1 MLFIGYSLVSWRFCG
16 DHWEEVVCLGTWRRC
31 YWKQKNVEEDCWISS
46 TFQASLKK
54 SDIYLWLMWS
64 QLPKDEVTE
73 VCICNKI
80 WSWTAVQSLFSS
92 AAFENVE
99 NPQMAY
105 SEIYFSMILPS
116 LEVWY
121 RILNSLVVVTS
132 HHLSII
138 RSFQWSTFIRW
149 LLKMYNWSETIFHKS
164 NSGWDYY
171 QSPIRCSMIVYH

>member
-1 MLFIGYSLVSWRFCG
+1 MASCWKFCSEEFHYVVYWLLTG
-16 DHWEEVVCLGTWRRC
+16 VLKILWWPLRRGCVPGNMEEVLLET
-31 YWKQKNVEEDCWISS
+31 KNVEEDCWISS

-54 SDIYLWLMWS
+54 SDIYLWSMWS

-105 SEIYFSMILPS
+105 SEIYFRMILPS

-149 LLKMYNWSETIFHKS
+149 LLKMYNWSETIF
-164 NSGWDYY
+164 
-171 QSPIRCSMIVYH
+171 P

>member
-1 MLFIGYSLVSWRFCG
+1 M
-16 DHWEEVVCLGTWRRC
+16 EEVLLET
-31 YWKQKNVEEDCWISS
+31 KNVEEDCWISS

-54 SDIYLWLMWS
+54 SDIYLWLKWS
-64 QLPKDEVTE
+64 QLPKNEVTE

-132 HHLSII
+132 HHLSIR

-164 NSGWDYY
+164 NSGWDH
-171 QSPIRCSMIVYH
+171 SRCHPNNLSRGNQGENPPPCDATNFCH

>member
-1 MLFIGYSLVSWRFCG
+1 MVTHWCPEDFVVTIEKRLCAWEHGGGAIGN
-16 DHWEEVVCLGTWRRC
+16 
-31 YWKQKNVEEDCWISS
+31 KNVEEDCWISS

-54 SDIYLWLMWS
+54 SDIYLWSMWS

-121 RILNSLVVVTS
+121 RILNSLVVFTS
-132 HHLSII
+132 HHLSMI
-138 RSFQWSTFIRW
+138 RSFQWSTFIR
-149 LLKMYNWSETIFHKS
+149 
-164 NSGWDYY
+164 
-171 QSPIRCSMIVYH
+171 